1 MSLSIA
7 VVEKEYNKLYKERQ
21 ALTETVNKLE
31 ADLGNAKSQLNATHG
46 AVQVLEKLMKL
57 QESELTLRDAE
68 KELKGNKD
76 GQDKK

>member
-46 AVQVLEKLMKL
+46 AVQVLEKLM
-57 QESELTLRDAE
+57 
-68 KELKGNKD
+68 
-76 GQDKK
+76 